1 MTVNNVDICRVL
13 LRCDRSASDL
23 SRLFDSLSLRRGA
36 RENHPPGQ
44 QTPPRV
50 IILHVAGSGVFKMAA
65 VFKPIV
71 RWAQSKERLFLTLEL
86 TDVQVCCM
94 EK

>member
-1 MTVNNVDICRVL
+1 MLISTEFCSVL
-13 LRCDRSASDL
+13 QSPDLLASDL
-23 SRLFDSLSLRRGA
+23 PLYRRGA
-36 RENHPPGQ
+36 RENHPVGQ
-44 QTPPRV
+44 HTSPRA
-50 IILHVAGSGVFKMAA
+50 IILHVTGSGVFKMAA
-65 VFKPIV
+65 VFKPMV